1 MSGPVATS
9 GEAQTVG
16 GGRSDGSPGVHAAAT
31 YKLSAPLRLPQVL
44 CLEERYHLC
53 DISTAIGTLN
63 WLRFTYISDDIELP
77 YLRRGAGTCSS

>member
-44 CLEERYHLC
+44 CLEERYHLLLR
-53 DISTAIGTLN
+53 DTSDTAIGTLG
-63 WLRFTYISDDIELP
+63 WLRFTYTFL
-77 YLRRGAGTCSS
+77 